1 MTAIQSIFY
10 PSDNLTIH
18 TLSAGEKGGQEI
30 LFLHGKAFQA
40 KTWKDLGTLELLA
53 KKGCSAVA
61 LDLPGWGQSP
71 EADFNAEQ
79 VVKSVI
85 DGSEMKR
92 PILVGPSMGGRIAL
106 EFALGNPQLVGGL
119 ILIGAVG
126 IVENRSR
133 LDKLPQKTLL
143 VWGENDHISDP
154 ANGKL
159 LHSKVVGSQL
169 VIIPDTKH
177 ACYTEKPADFH
188 NHILQF
194 ICS

>member
-1 MTAIQSIFY
+1 MAAIQSIFY
-10 PSDNLTIH
+10 PLDNLSIH
-18 TLSAGEKGGQEI
+18 TLSAGKKGGQEV
-30 LFLHGKAFQA
+30 LFLHGRAFQA

-53 KKGCSAVA
+53 EKDCCAVA

-85 DGSEMKR
+85 DSSQMKR

-106 EFALGNPQLVGGL
+106 EFAINNPQLVGGL

-126 IVENRSR
+126 IKENRSH
-133 LDKLPQKTLL
+133 LGKLPQKTLL

-159 LHSKVVGSQL
+159 LHSMVAGSQMA
-169 VIIPDTKH
+169 IIPDTKH

-188 NHILQF
+188 NLILQF
-194 ICS
+194 ICN

>member
-1 MTAIQSIFY
+1 MTAIQSTFQ
-10 PSDNLTIH
+10 PSGSLSIH
-18 TLSAGEKGGQEI
+18 TLSAGEKGGREI
-30 LFLHGKAFQA
+30 LFLHGKAFEA

-53 KKGCSAVA
+53 ENGCHAVA

-71 EADFNAEQ
+71 AANFNAEE

-85 DGSEMKR
+85 DGSEMKK

-106 EFALGNPQLVGGL
+106 EFTLSNPQLIGGL

-126 IVENRSR
+126 IEENRSL

-154 ANGKL
+154 ANGTL
-159 LHSKVVGSQL
+159 LHSKVAGSQL
-169 VIIPDTKH
+169 IIIEDTKH